1 MANKTKAE
9 RTAELQAAGIPQ
21 KAFTIP
27 QFCARHAISEGLYQ
41 KLRELGL
48 GPRETCLLDRKII
61 SEEAETAW
69 RAEREAASNAARDG
83 ARAAEAQPT

>member
-9 RTAELQAAGIPQ
+9 RAAELQAAGIPQ

-41 KLRELGL
+41 KLRDQDPPLT
-48 GPRETCLLDRKII
+48 PRETRLLDRVII
-61 SEEAETAW
+61 TEEAETDW
-69 RAEREAASNAARDG
+69 RREREAASVR
-83 ARAAEAQPT
+83 RQVAAE